1 MRVGHGL
8 SAEVWASRFATA
20 FCDQQPA
27 VARSLALELATLLRP
42 SLGVLRPEDAV
53 QTVLELQLTAYEAA
67 GDAAGE
73 VLRLLRRGGKTPVAA
88 PRDP

>member
-8 SAEVWASRFATA
+8 SEEVWASRFATA
-20 FCDQQPA
+20 FCHRQPSVGRA
-27 VARSLALELATLLRP
+27 LALELAALIRP

-53 QTVLELQLTAYEAA
+53 QTFLELQLTAYEAA

-73 VLRLLRRGGKTPVAA
+73 VLRLMRCGRETPIAA